1 MNKVNLDNFT
11 VEYNGNIFD
20 MNDLHMLSLY
30 YDRLCTAE
38 FLYEE
43 KNDLTIG
50 EAYEVACYVR
60 YAVDD
65 ICDCENLILDERYTE
80 FLAEVRAE
88 ALEN

>member
-11 VEYNGNIFD
+11 VEYNGNTFD
-20 MNDLHMLSLY
+20 MSDLCMLTRY
-30 YDRLCTAE
+30 YERLCTTE

-43 KNDLTIG
+43 KDDLTIG
-50 EAYEVACYVR
+50 EAYEVACRVR
-60 YAVDD
+60 DAVEN
-65 ICDCENLILDERYTE
+65 ICDCEAFVLDERYTE

>member
-1 MNKVNLDNFT
+1 MNKVNLDNLT
-11 VEYNGNIFD
+11 VEYNGNTFN
-20 MNDLHMLSLY
+20 MHDLHILSHY

-43 KNDLTIG
+43 KGDLTIG
-50 EAYEVACYVR
+50 EAYEVACCVR
-60 YAVDD
+60 DAVED
-65 ICDCENLILDERYTE
+65 ICDCENLIIDERYTE